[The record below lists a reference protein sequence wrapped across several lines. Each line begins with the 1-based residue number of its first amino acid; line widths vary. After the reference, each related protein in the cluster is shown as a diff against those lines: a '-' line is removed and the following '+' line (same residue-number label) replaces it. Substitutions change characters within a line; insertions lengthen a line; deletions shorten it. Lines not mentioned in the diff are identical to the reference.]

1 MFEPFAVGEGL
12 DGHLEAAALADELED
27 GGVDPV
33 DDRAL
38 ELARSTIRRVLA
50 DVGSARPMDLSWMIT
65 VCLPL
70 HRPKAEPAPMVERRG
85 RSRDAR
91 SAGLPLPPGQVRS
104 PNTPRRVVR
113 ALALPGGVGR
123 QVARGPDRPGLPG
136 ARQRGQR
143 RRSADFAVAAEA
155 DAVAEAQVPAAEA
168 EQGDPVALPAL
179 QGGAWDGDVV
189 PPERREA
196 RASALREQRPR
207 MAVDVAVEAHDH
219 ARGRIAD
226 VHVDGDLAHAARC
239 PGGRRERL

>member
-12 DGHLEAAALADELED
+12 DGHLEAAALED

-104 PNTPRRVVR
+104 PNTPRSGSPRSR
-113 ALALPGGVGR
+113 AT
-123 QVARGPDRPGLPG
+123 
-136 ARQRGQR
+136 R
-143 RRSADFAVAAEA
+143 RR
-155 DAVAEAQVPAAEA
+155 
-168 EQGDPVALPAL
+168 
-179 QGGAWDGDVV
+179 W
-189 PPERREA
+189 PPGRT
-196 RASALREQRPR
+196 RPR
-207 MAVDVAVEAHDH
+207 PP
-219 ARGRIAD
+219 RS
-226 VHVDGDLAHAARC
+226 ARC
-239 PGGRRERL
+239 PAAWSASSLG